1 MLVDIGLNL
10 GSERYDADRSDVVA
24 RAFAAGVS
32 HLILTGT
39 SVAESAA
46 VVRLAGA
53 FAPHCHAT
61 VGVHPHDARHLD
73 TTGLDALRELLRAPG
88 VVAVG
93 ETGLDFNRMFSPAA
107 DQERA
112 FEWQIG
118 LAGETGLPLFL
129 HERDASERELA
140 ILRATRDQWNGGV
153 LHCFTGTREA
163 LFAYL
168 DLGLH
173 IGITGWVCDERRGQS
188 LAALV
193 KEIPADRL
201 LLETD
206 GPWLLPRDL
215 PRKPKSGRNEPSFLP
230 HIAATVARLRGES
243 VEEVAAMTTANAR
256 RLFRRERSPRV
267 VAAEA
272 ATTKCSRVDQARR
285 RMSSS
290 EKGQPSSR
298 PSPAS
303 STGMRVP

>member
-10 GSERYDADRSDVVA
+10 SSDRYDRDRPEVIA
-24 RAFAAGVS
+24 RALAAGVD

-46 VVRLAGA
+46 VVRLAQA
-53 FAPHCHAT
+53 HAPHCLAT
-61 VGVHPHDARHLD
+61 VGVHPHDAAQLD
-73 TTGLDALRELLRAPG
+73 EAGLDQLRALLREPG

-118 LAGETGLPLFL
+118 LAGDSGLPLFL
-129 HERDASERELA
+129 HERDASERQLA
-140 ILRATRDQWNGGV
+140 ILRATRDSWSGGV

-163 LFAYL
+163 LLGYL

-173 IGITGWVCDERRGQS
+173 IGITGWVCDWRRGQE

-193 KEIPADRL
+193 KEVPADRL

-215 PRKPKSGRNEPSFLP
+215 PQKPKDRRNEPAFLP
-230 HIAATVARLRGES
+230 HIAVTVARLRGED
-243 VEEVAAMTTANAR
+243 VETLAAQTTANAK
-256 RLFRRERSPRV
+256 RLFRLE
-267 VAAEA
+267 
-272 ATTKCSRVDQARR
+272 
-285 RMSSS
+285 
-290 EKGQPSSR
+290 
-298 PSPAS
+298 
-303 STGMRVP
+303 

>member
-10 GSERYDADRSDVVA
+10 GSDRYDADRADVVA
-24 RAFAAGVS
+24 RALAAGVD

-39 SVAESAA
+39 SVTESAA
-46 VVRLAGA
+46 VVRLAA
-53 FAPHCHAT
+53 EHAPHCRAT

-73 TTGLDALRELLRAPG
+73 AEGLDALRTLLRAPG

-93 ETGLDFNRMFSPAA
+93 ETGLDFKRMFSPAA

-129 HERDASERELA
+129 HERDASDRELA
-140 ILRATRDQWNGGV
+140 ILRATRGQWQDGV

-173 IGITGWVCDERRGQS
+173 IGITGWVCDERRGRE

-193 KEIPADRL
+193 GEIPGDRL

-215 PRKPKSGRNEPSFLP
+215 PRKPKNGRNEPAFLP
-230 HIAATVARLRGES
+230 HVAATVARLRGET
-243 VEEVAAMTTANAR
+243 VEKVAAMTTANAK
-256 RLFRRERSPRV
+256 RLFRLE
-267 VAAEA
+267 
-272 ATTKCSRVDQARR
+272 Q
-285 RMSSS
+285 
-290 EKGQPSSR
+290 
-298 PSPAS
+298 
-303 STGMRVP
+303 

>member
-10 GSERYDADRSDVVA
+10 SSDRYDRDRPEVIA
-24 RAFAAGVS
+24 RALAAGVD

-39 SVAESAA
+39 SVAESAT
-46 VVRLAGA
+46 VVRLAQA
-53 FAPHCHAT
+53 HAPHCRAT
-61 VGVHPHDARHLD
+61 VGVHPHDAAQLD
-73 TTGLDALRELLRAPG
+73 EAGLDQLRALLREPG

-118 LAGETGLPLFL
+118 LAGDSGLPLFL
-129 HERDASERELA
+129 HERDASERQLA
-140 ILRATRDQWNGGV
+140 ILRGTRDSWSGGV

-163 LFAYL
+163 LLGYL

-173 IGITGWVCDERRGQS
+173 IGITGWVCDERRGQE

-193 KEIPADRL
+193 KEVPADRL

-215 PRKPKSGRNEPSFLP
+215 PRKPKDRRNEPAFLP
-230 HIAATVARLRGES
+230 HIAVTVARLRGED
-243 VEEVAAMTTANAR
+243 VESLAAQTTANAK
-256 RLFRRERSPRV
+256 RLFRLE
-267 VAAEA
+267 
-272 ATTKCSRVDQARR
+272 
-285 RMSSS
+285 
-290 EKGQPSSR
+290 
-298 PSPAS
+298 
-303 STGMRVP
+303 